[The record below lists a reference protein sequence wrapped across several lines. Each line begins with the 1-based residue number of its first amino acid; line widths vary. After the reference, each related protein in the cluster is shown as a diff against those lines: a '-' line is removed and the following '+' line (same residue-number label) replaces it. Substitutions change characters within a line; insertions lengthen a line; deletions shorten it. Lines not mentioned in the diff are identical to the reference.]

1 MHVLLASASPRRRQ
15 LLTNVGVTCDVL
27 SPDVD
32 ERVPDQEDPS
42 SWVLAVAEKKAR
54 AVPEEAAH
62 FAALRSQRTPR
73 SGSRVA
79 ARWAS
84 LKTRPTPD
92 GCSAT
97 LRREHLVGTAFC
109 WVDRATGTIAHG
121 ETVCSEVHMATW
133 SSEDIDVPRHR
144 RAMGQGGRIRHPRTR
159 GAFVTNVGTTSI
171 VDPRHRV
178 MASAPRRHA
187 PGARFLSLDAV
198 RRGSRRCRSPA
209 VRSPMSRRRCPKDPA
224 TAVQTFR
231 RRPPDFGEAR
241 TRAWRDKA
249 DALPDDI
256 RWHFIGSLQ
265 TKKVRE
271 LDGRLALIHSV
282 DREKLV
288 QELGRRGLRAPV
300 LLQCN
305 VSGEA
310 SKAGA
315 TPSEAG
321 ALLEA
326 ALDSGLDVRGLMT
339 MAPLAGGL
347 DAARSTFEAL
357 AQLRDSLASRAS
369 LSELSMGMSGDMEE
383 AVASGATL
391 VRVGTAIFGP
401 REAA

>member
-1 MHVLLASASPRRRQ
+1 MTLL
-15 LLTNVGVTCDVL
+15 
-27 SPDVD
+27 
-32 ERVPDQEDPS
+32 
-42 SWVLAVAEKKAR
+42 
-54 AVPEEAAH
+54 
-62 FAALRSQRTPR
+62 
-73 SGSRVA
+73 SR
-79 ARWAS
+79 
-84 LKTRPTPD
+84 
-92 GCSAT
+92 
-97 LRREHLVGTAFC
+97 F
-109 WVDRATGTIAHG
+109 
-121 ETVCSEVHMATW
+121 
-133 SSEDIDVPRHR
+133 
-144 RAMGQGGRIRHPRTR
+144 
-159 GAFVTNVGTTSI
+159 
-171 VDPRHRV
+171 
-178 MASAPRRHA
+178 
-187 PGARFLSLDAV
+187 DAV
-198 RRGSRRCRSPA
+198 QARLAAACHAAGRAESDVTLVAVSKGHPA
-209 VRSPMSRRRCPKDPA
+209 A
-224 TAVQTFR
+224 AIQTLYDEGHR
-231 RRPPDFGEAR
+231 DFGEAR

-249 DALPDDI
+249 DALPEDI

-282 DREKLV
+282 DRTKLV
-288 QELGRRGLRAPV
+288 QELGRRGIRAPV

-357 AQLRDSLASRAS
+357 AQLRDSLANRTS
-369 LSELSMGMSGDMEE
+369 LPELSMGMSGDMEE